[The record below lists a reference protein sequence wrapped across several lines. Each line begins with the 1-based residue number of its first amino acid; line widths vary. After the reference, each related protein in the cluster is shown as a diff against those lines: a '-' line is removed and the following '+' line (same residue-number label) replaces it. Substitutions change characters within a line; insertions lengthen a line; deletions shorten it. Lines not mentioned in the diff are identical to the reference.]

1 MARDRSPRWGHV
13 VVGGP
18 HGVQGTVDDGV
29 VVAVG
34 GAVEGSGWRGVLW
47 RVRGTFGL
55 VNWGCC
61 PGAYPPW
68 ASRWG
73 AVNLTPGAGLSAYWV
88 GPQTLRGPSSFSC
101 IWTFGFGTR
110 FSPARRSTRF
120 LSVLSRNL
128 YFKFFVACFVAFCD
142 NETHVNKLLHRGE

>member
-1 MARDRSPRWGHV
+1 MPSGGRPTTPTPMGVHVVVTDSCHPRGARGWLVARDRSPRWGHV

-73 AVNLTPGAGLSAYWV
+73 AVNLTPGAGPSAYWV
-88 GPQTLRGPSSFSC
+88 GPRTLRGPSSFSC
-101 IWTFGFGTR
+101 IW
-110 FSPARRSTRF
+110 
-120 LSVLSRNL
+120 
-128 YFKFFVACFVAFCD
+128 
-142 NETHVNKLLHRGE
+142 